1 MEIPHLGYINYLG
14 KTIKIIKPKNKYVDE
29 TEKKINSY
37 IDEKNKLISKLDSL
51 NKTNLIIYKQA
62 QYFNDKLFFKNIR
75 NPSTSNFISL
85 NLNSIKEYID
95 YNTNIYNHY
104 YYILTTIQKRVNY
117 IDCEIQILRSRQL

>member
-85 NLNSIKEYID
+85 NLNSIKDYID